1 MKYGSLSTTAGV
13 RSYGFSKASKTK
25 RLPAKT
31 LVDAHNV
38 LAESWG
44 FEPQIGFGPI
54 LA

>member
-1 MKYGSLSTTAGV
+1 MDHYLPLQGCVLTASL
-13 RSYGFSKASKTK
+13 TK